1 MLGTTG
7 ARILWQMRFRGGSV
21 TSCPQAM
28 VLHMCY
34 MSTIS
39 HRVTISHREMRNNS
53 AEVLRRVEAGETIT
67 VTNHGRAV
75 ARLSPVRK
83 AVLEEL
89 IEKGQVR
96 PASTSAQSLRDI
108 PRVKL
113 PKGVATADIIADVR
127 GYDRGC

>member
-1 MLGTTG
+1 
-7 ARILWQMRFRGGSV
+7 
-21 TSCPQAM
+21 
-28 VLHMCY
+28 MCY
-34 MSTIS
+34 TSTIS